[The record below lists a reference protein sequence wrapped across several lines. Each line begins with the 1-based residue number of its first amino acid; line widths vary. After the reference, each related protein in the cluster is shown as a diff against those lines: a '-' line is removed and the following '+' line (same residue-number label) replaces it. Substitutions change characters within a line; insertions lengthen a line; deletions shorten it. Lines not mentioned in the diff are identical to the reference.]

1 MRPVRLA
8 PNLIDHF
15 YVGGTRIAALRGVT
29 TTSPRQPEEWI
40 AATVA
45 RAGERT
51 LGLACTV
58 DGDLLRD
65 LVAADPASW
74 LGAGV
79 HGARRGDEADTG
91 ILVKLLDAGQRLPV
105 HAHPTRAFA
114 SQHLSCP
121 YGKTEA
127 WFVLDA
133 TDDAAVY
140 LGWREDIDAGE
151 LARRRDAQDS
161 SWMLS
166 RMHRVD
172 VRPGDGILVPAG
184 TVHAIGQGVF
194 LVEVQEPTDFS
205 IVLEWSATTSTREE
219 SHLGIGFDAV
229 MPAVS
234 HDRLSQEDLAAL
246 TIRTDPAARLE
257 TLTRCLPEAGDPFF
271 RLDVV
276 APVDTVACLVP
287 AGFAAV
293 VVLDGVAE
301 LTTDGVTHEIGR
313 GDVLAIP
320 AACGEWQVLGDVRL
334 LVARPGD
341 GWPATLD
348 QRSAR

>member
-15 YVGGTRIAALRGVT
+15 YAGGPKIAALRGIT
-29 TTSPRQPEEWI
+29 TTVSRQPEEWI

-51 LGLACTV
+51 LGLARTA

-65 LVAADPASW
+65 LVAADPAAW
-74 LGAGV
+74 LGLGV
-79 HGARRGDEADTG
+79 RGARREGDADIG

-105 HAHPTRAFA
+105 HAHPDRTFA
-114 SQHLSCP
+114 VRHLDCP

-133 TDDAAVY
+133 ADGAAVH
-140 LGWREDIDAGE
+140 LGWREDVDAGE

-161 SWMLS
+161 GWMLS
-166 RMHRVD
+166 RMHRVV

-194 LVEVQEPTDFS
+194 VVEVQEPTDFS

-219 SHLGIGFDAV
+219 SHLGIGFDRV

-234 HDRLSQEDLAAL
+234 HARMTEEDLAAL
-246 TIRTDPAARLE
+246 TTHTDQTRRFA
-257 TLTRCLPEAGDPFF
+257 TVKRCLPSAATPFF

-276 APVDTVACLVP
+276 APMDTVACIVP
-287 AGFAAV
+287 GGFAVV
-293 VVLDGVAE
+293 VVLDGVAA
-301 LTTDGVTHEIGR
+301 LTTNGAAQEICR
-313 GDVLAIP
+313 GDALVVP
-320 AACGEWQVLGDVRL
+320 AACGNWQVLGDVRL
-334 LVARPGD
+334 LVARPGE
-341 GWPATLD
+341 GWPATLHPQD
-348 QRSAR
+348 AR